1 MLTALR
7 LAGVALIALF
17 AGFSVPVHPPNVRP
31 DITGAYEWV
40 MLDHDQYEGLFHQ
53 WRGDG
58 LDVAGTLV
66 LTPSPT
72 GYDARM
78 TSAGKATPPPFL
90 VTTVDDRTI
99 VYVDTE
105 MGELRFD
112 VPSVPGVA
120 AEWTLRSEAWG
131 ELHGRLEVSRR

>member
-7 LAGVALIALF
+7 LTGVALIALF
-17 AGFSVPVHPPNVRP
+17 AGFSVPAHAPNVRS
-31 DITGAYEWV
+31 DTTGAYDWV
-40 MLDHDQYEGLFHQ
+40 MLDHEQYEGLFRR

-58 LDVAGTLV
+58 LEVAGTLV
-66 LTPSPT
+66 LTRSST

-78 TSAGKATPPPFL
+78 TSARLATPHPFL
-90 VTTVDDRTI
+90 VSTVDDRTI
-99 VYVDTE
+99 VYTDTE

-112 VPSVPGVA
+112 LPSVPEVA
-120 AEWTLRSEAWG
+120 AEWTLRSEEWG